1 MISCKLSFCASMKKY
16 FCFLLAMLLL
26 LDGCVSSN
34 IEDPSILKAEGFKQ
48 YTKPEIYIENSLI
61 SQPES
66 GKKYTDS
73 ENSSSRSENYQ
84 SEPAG
89 AQDAKPGFEWVAG
102 PDRDTTWDEAR
113 SWVQSLTINGSGWR
127 MPTMEELKTLYQQG
141 DITVLANTTG
151 SWVWSGE
158 TKGSLAWLFSLSY
171 GLDKWTKRSYAM
183 RNRGF
188 AVRSR
193 K

>member
-1 MISCKLSFCASMKKY
+1 MKKY
-16 FCFLLAMLLL
+16 FGFLLAMLLL

-34 IEDPSILKAEGFKQ
+34 IEDPSILRAEGFKE
-48 YTKPEIYIENSLI
+48 YTKPEIYIEDSLI

-66 GKKYTDS
+66 EKKYTDS
-73 ENSSSRSENYQ
+73 ENSSSRSENHR

-113 SWVQSLTINGSGWR
+113 SWVQSLAVNGGGWR
-127 MPTMEELKTLYQQG
+127 MPTMEELKTFYQQG
-141 DITVLANTTG
+141 DITDLANTTG

-158 TKGSLAWLFSLSY
+158 TKGSLAWLFSFSY
-171 GLDKWTKRSYAM
+171 GLDKWTNRSFAI

>member
-1 MISCKLSFCASMKKY
+1 MKKY
-16 FCFLLAMLLL
+16 FGFLLAMLLL
-26 LDGCVSSN
+26 LEGCVSSN
-34 IEDPSILKAEGFKQ
+34 IEDPSILEKEGFER
-48 YTKPEIYIENSLI
+48 YGTPEIYIDDALI
-61 SQPES
+61 SQSAS
-66 GKKYTDS
+66 GKKYTEP
-73 ENSSSRSENYQ
+73 ENLK
-84 SEPAG
+84 SEPDG

-113 SWVQSLTINGSGWR
+113 SWVQSLTVDGGGWR

-141 DITVLANTTG
+141 DITVLANATG

-158 TKGSLAWLFSLSY
+158 TKGSFARLFSFSY
-171 GLDKWTKRSYAM
+171 GLDKWTSRGYAE

-188 AVRSR
+188 AVRPG

>member
-1 MISCKLSFCASMKKY
+1 MKKY
-16 FCFLLAMLLL
+16 FGFLLAMLLL
-26 LDGCVSSN
+26 LEGCVSPH
-34 IEDPSILKAEGFKQ
+34 IEDPYILETEGFKK
-48 YTKPEIYIENSLI
+48 YSKPDIYIEDSLI
-61 SQPES
+61 SQPVS
-66 GKKYTDS
+66 KKKYTDH
-73 ENSSSRSENYQ
+73 EIRSGRPENYQ
-84 SEPAG
+84 SEPDG

-113 SWVQSLTINGSGWR
+113 SWVQSLTVDGGGWR

-141 DITVLANTTG
+141 DITVLANATG

-158 TKGSLAWLFSLSY
+158 TKGSFARLFSFSY
-171 GLDKWTKRSYAM
+171 GLEKWTNRGYAK

-188 AVRSR
+188 AVRPG